1 MGVYEMNIL
10 EGSRVKRPH
19 QFPDNFGKVI
29 LYVAILLTVVL
40 CPQPM
45 SAQDAVV
52 LVGSGSSVPA
62 PLYNRWV
69 TEYNKRNPAI
79 QLRYLAIGT
88 SEGIKQIAK
97 GSGDFGAGE
106 VQLTVAERNEMNLV
120 ELPTV
125 MIAIVPMYHIPGV
138 HQELRFSGELLA
150 EIFLGE
156 IKNWNDP
163 QITKMNPGVS
173 LPDMPIK
180 VFHRPAGKGT
190 NYVFTEFLSK
200 TSSKFRSR
208 IGVTPSPNWPVGSPA
223 ERSSDMVD
231 KVKGETGSIGY
242 GELQYAV
249 KSEVA
254 YGKVQNAAGNFVK
267 ASPESIIAACRAV
280 EAPGWDKFAASL
292 TNPPG
297 AESFPITSFTWLY
310 LKASGSDARRAAS
323 LNDFLSWAYSDGELL
338 GGQEGYSELPQQL
351 LAKVRAKATSLK

>member
-1 MGVYEMNIL
+1 MGVCEMKIL
-10 EGSRVKRPH
+10 RALRASAAFRFSGPSSR
-19 QFPDNFGKVI
+19 F
-29 LYVAILLTVVL
+29 LLLLAVL
-40 CPQPM
+40 LATSLNPRAM
-45 SAQDAVV
+45 LAQDSVI

-62 PLYNRWV
+62 PLYSRWV
-69 TEYNKRNPAI
+69 AEYNKRNPAI

-106 VQLTVAERNEMNLV
+106 VQLTPAERSEMNLV

-125 MIAIVPMYHIPGV
+125 MIAIVPMYHVPGI
-138 HQELRFSGELLA
+138 HQGLRFSGELLA
-150 EIFLGE
+150 EIFLGD

-163 QITKMNPGVS
+163 QIAKLNPGIS
-173 LPDMPIK
+173 FPDMPIK
-180 VFHRPAGKGT
+180 VVYRPAGKGT

-208 IGVTPSPNWPVGSPA
+208 IGITPSPNWPVGGPA

-249 KSEVA
+249 KGDVA
-254 YGKVQNAAGNFVK
+254 HGKVLNAAGKYVS
-267 ASPESIIAACRAV
+267 ASSDSIMAACRVV
-280 EAPGWDKFAASL
+280 EAPGWDKFASSL

-297 AESFPITSFTWLY
+297 ADSFPIASFTWLY
-310 LKASGSDARRAAS
+310 LKASGSDARRAGA
-323 LNDFLSWAYSDGELL
+323 LGDFLSWAYSDGELL
-338 GGQEGYSELPQQL
+338 AGQEGYSELPQQL
-351 LAKVRAKATSLK
+351 LTKVRAKAKSLR

>member
-1 MGVYEMNIL
+1 MRRL
-10 EGSRVKRPH
+10 GSSPISR
-19 QFPDNFGKVI
+19 QFKYSSPSVKVI
-29 LYVAILLTVVL
+29 SWIVVAIVL
-40 CPQPM
+40 AFPSRGVQ
-45 SAQDAVV
+45 AQDAVI

-69 TEYNKRNPAI
+69 VEYNKRTPAI

-106 VQLTVAERNEMNLV
+106 VQLSATERSEMSLQ

-125 MIAIVPMYHIPGV
+125 IIAIVPMYHLPGI

-150 EIFLGE
+150 DIFLGE

-163 QITKMNPGVS
+163 RITKINPGVS

-180 VFHRPAGKGT
+180 VIYRPAGKGT

-200 TSSKFRSR
+200 ASAKFHSK
-208 IGVTPSPNWPVGSPA
+208 IGVTASPSWPVGTAA

-231 KVKGETGSIGY
+231 KVKNESGTIGY

-249 KSEVA
+249 KGEVA
-254 YGKVQNAAGNFVK
+254 YGKVLNATGNYVK
-267 ASPESIIAACRAV
+267 ATPESIMAACKAV
-280 EAPGWDKFAASL
+280 EAPGWDKFAASM

-297 AESFPITSFTWLY
+297 ADSFPVTSFTWLY
-310 LKASGSDARRAAS
+310 LKTSISDPKRAAA
-323 LNDFLSWAYSDGELL
+323 LGDFLKWAYSDGELL
-338 GGQEGYSELPQQL
+338 AGQEGYSELPQQL
-351 LAKVRAKATSLK
+351 LTRVRQRAATIH

>member
-1 MGVYEMNIL
+1 MKPLRNSCTGTAL
-10 EGSRVKRPH
+10 RSPGPAGRS
-19 QFPDNFGKVI
+19 
-29 LYVAILLTVVL
+29 ILLVAVLLAAVL
-40 CPQPM
+40 CPRT
-45 SAQDAVV
+45 ACGQDSTI

-62 PLYNRWV
+62 PLYSRWV
-69 TEYNKRNPAI
+69 AEYNKRSPAI

-106 VQLTVAERNEMNLV
+106 VQLTAAERSEMNLV

-125 MIAIVPMYHIPGV
+125 MVAIVPMYHIPGI
-138 HQELRFSGELLA
+138 HQDLRFSGELLA
-150 EIFLGE
+150 EIFLGD

-163 QITKMNPGVS
+163 QIAKLNPGVS

-180 VFHRPAGKGT
+180 VFYRPAGKGT

-200 TSSKFRSR
+200 TSQKFRNR
-208 IGVTPSPNWPVGSPA
+208 IGITPSPAWTVGTPA

-231 KVKGETGSIGY
+231 KVKGEAGSIGY

-254 YGKVQNAAGNFVK
+254 YGMVMNATGKYVK

-280 EAPGWDKFAASL
+280 EAPGWDKFAGSL

-297 AESFPITSFTWLY
+297 ADSFPITSFTWLY
-310 LKASGSDARRAAS
+310 LKASNSDAKRGAALS
-323 LNDFLSWAYSDGELL
+323 DFLNWAYSDGQLL
-338 GGQEGYSELPQQL
+338 AGQEGYSELPQQL
-351 LAKVRAKATSLK
+351 LAKVSAKAKSLR